1 MLRLRTRK
9 EAQPEYE
16 PKLWH
21 RFFEFFVRNKCN
33 AIFVIP
39 PGDSND
45 LGRHID
51 DAQHGD
57 AKHKPETRHMSKGG
71 RSGWATLLAVGG
83 ESTAIHIKSKRER
96 RSERRRGFCYA
107 TILYRFFDRFH
118 RGRYICN
125 CTNIC

>member
-9 EAQPEYE
+9 EAQPKYE
-16 PKLWH
+16 PKLWY

-33 AIFVIP
+33 AIFIIP

-57 AKHKPETRHMSKGG
+57 AKHKPEPRHGKEDTGVVAELQCPILGKYTVAVAAASTSNRGG
-71 RSGWATLLAVGG
+71 
-83 ESTAIHIKSKRER
+83 K
-96 RSERRRGFCYA
+96 
-107 TILYRFFDRFH
+107 
-118 RGRYICN
+118 
-125 CTNIC
+125 